1 MAFNES
7 KYTFMPDNSY
17 FDRRMA
23 NGEKLSDIF
32 DSVDWRSRSYSEDTK
47 RPVTVRIGKKYN
59 YVANNFILFDNWF
72 VLAEDFGEYEDYTF
86 AYRRFDE
93 NGIREGGVL
102 IKRNGTYVSREEFL
116 DIVYGSHIGCGK
128 YAIVKQYNGLLNII
142 DVTKG
147 VKAEKI
153 GIKADGIT
161 YASQNF
167 IDSGIFIIA
176 TGNIKRINDLD
187 WTGVGECN
195 IAETVKTKKLKCNL
209 YSINGGILSPAIW
222 FDYIQSFQNI
232 GYKMYPHTKVHLE
245 GKVNLINQ
253 QGRLLSD
260 IWFDEIGLNSEGEGE
275 AVILKSPNLKDL
287 PDLDDRFY
295 YNPNKYKI
303 YKIDKMGRIKL

>member
-1 MAFNES
+1 M
-7 KYTFMPDNSY
+7 
-17 FDRRMA
+17 
-23 NGEKLSDIF
+23 
-32 DSVDWRSRSYSEDTK
+32 
-47 RPVTVRIGKKYN
+47 
-59 YVANNFILFDNWF
+59 
-72 VLAEDFGEYEDYTF
+72 
-86 AYRRFDE
+86 
-93 NGIREGGVL
+93 
-102 IKRNGTYVSREEFL
+102 
-116 DIVYGSHIGCGK
+116 
-128 YAIVKQYNGLLNII
+128 
-142 DVTKG
+142 
-147 VKAEKI
+147 
-153 GIKADGIT
+153 
-161 YASQNF
+161 
-167 IDSGIFIIA
+167 
-176 TGNIKRINDLD
+176 D
-187 WTGVGECN
+187 WTGVGEWN